1 MEILRKTSFVDV
13 KGNGSVREFS
23 IRKYFFGA
31 TTMRLLKAILV
42 SSLLTSHLTKAGP
55 LMHNSYNC
63 GPWNH
68 RMMSLLDVTRL
79 FTQMENMVKKEV
91 QKQLESTDAVEEL
104 ISDMKLQVLAEM
116 QEQVEREV
124 EKQVV
129 ARMREEVQRE
139 EVEVEVE
146 VEEVQRELELQ
157 VLGRSGEQVGKYA
170 CPEMDIDFGGNDITV
185 IMDVLNWE
193 ECGRHL

>member
-1 MEILRKTSFVDV
+1 M
-13 KGNGSVREFS
+13 G
-23 IRKYFFGA
+23 
-31 TTMRLLKAILV
+31 LLKAILV
-42 SSLLTSHLTKAGP
+42 CSLLTPYLTKAGP
-55 LMHNSYNC
+55 LALMHSYDNC

-68 RMMSLLDVTRL
+68 RMNRL
-79 FTQMENMVKKEV
+79 FDITRVFHTQMETMVKKEV
-91 QKQLESTDAVEEL
+91 QKQIESTDAVQEL
-104 ISDMKLQVLAEM
+104 ISDMKHQVLEEM

-139 EVEVEVE
+139 EVEVDVE

-170 CPEMDIDFGGNDITV
+170 CPEMEIDFSGNDITV

>member
-1 MEILRKTSFVDV
+1 M
-13 KGNGSVREFS
+13 G
-23 IRKYFFGA
+23 
-31 TTMRLLKAILV
+31 LLKSILV
-42 SSLLTSHLTKAGP
+42 CSLLTSHLTKAGP

-68 RMMSLLDVTRL
+68 RMNRL
-79 FTQMENMVKKEV
+79 FDITRVFHTQMETMVKKEV

-146 VEEVQRELELQ
+146 VKEVQRELELQ

-185 IMDVLNWE
+185 IMGVLNWE
-193 ECGRHL
+193 ECGKHL

>member
-1 MEILRKTSFVDV
+1 MRV
-13 KGNGSVREFS
+13 FS

-31 TTMRLLKAILV
+31 TTMGLLKAILV
-42 SSLLTSHLTKAGP
+42 CSLLTSYLTKAGP

-68 RMMSLLDVTRL
+68 RMMFNRLDVTRL
-79 FTQMENMVKKEV
+79 VHTQMETMVKKEV
-91 QKQLESTDAVEEL
+91 QKQIESTDAVQEL
-104 ISDMKLQVLAEM
+104 ISDMKHQVLEEM

-170 CPEMDIDFGGNDITV
+170 CPEMEIDFSGNDITV